1 MGETIET
8 PGMQRWQSGRCRYFL
23 KRIGTKDE
31 VQKHHTFVLGLEA
44 YMDRMERYEFLTS
57 IEFDNSEAVDLMDR
71 IAKFNGMPSYTA
83 QLQRWAL
90 IEDILDRED
99 GNKAHSKQ
107 FVIDK
112 IREILKVTGKK

>member
-1 MGETIET
+1 MGETIST
-8 PGMQRWQSGRCRYFL
+8 PGMQRWKSGRCNYFL
-23 KRIGTKDE
+23 KRIGTKDQ

-83 QLQRWAL
+83 QLQRWAI
-90 IEDILDRED
+90 IEDLLDKEE
-99 GNKAHSKQ
+99 GTKLHSKQ
-107 FVIDK
+107 FLIDK